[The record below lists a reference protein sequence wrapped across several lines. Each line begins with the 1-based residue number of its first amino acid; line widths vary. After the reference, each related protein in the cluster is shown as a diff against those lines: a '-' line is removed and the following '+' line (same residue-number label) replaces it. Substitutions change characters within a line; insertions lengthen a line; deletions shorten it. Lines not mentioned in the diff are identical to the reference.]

1 MSLVAQKHYI
11 SPLPDRDA
19 RPDLLISIDY
29 TKIGLPKDDIIS
41 TTANSVEVYIGLTND
56 TLTAVY
62 RTLPT
67 TIPPGVNLMGTLSLE
82 LRQLYKNVGL
92 SGLGMFAVSQF
103 FAHTSEA
110 RVPDSHF
117 SVCSNRGPS

>member
-1 MSLVAQKHYI
+1 MPPLAQINYI

-29 TKIGLPKDDIIS
+29 TKIGLPKDDLVS
-41 TTANSVEVYIGLTND
+41 TTTNSVEVYVGLTNN
-56 TLTAVY
+56 TFTAVY

-82 LRQLYKNVGL
+82 LRQLYKNVGISAL
-92 SGLGMFAVSQF
+92 GLFAV
-103 FAHTSEA
+103 
-110 RVPDSHF
+110 
-117 SVCSNRGPS
+117 C